1 MNRHGVLRKAVTVA
15 GIGVGC
21 FLALAVAFSL
31 WYLIKFYPRTAESF
45 EINSPDQPTRI
56 LVATQGSE
64 FKDGLVAAVCDRL
77 RKQPVHVKVIDVGGL
92 GEVDTDEWN
101 KVLVVNTAM
110 MNIMSRPV
118 RRFVARGQGLDKVLL
133 FVTSG
138 GADFKPADLAVDA
151 LSGASRKR
159 DTNRLADLIPD
170 WTAGAGQGRW
180 TAGDQFLAL
189 EYFLQI
195 DVAAACA
202 TIDSDRDRYVQ
213 LYPNLEGRLNRVGYD
228 FMRRGLLA
236 DARRAFRLNQDLYP
250 ESWNA
255 FDSYAEALLANG
267 DREGAIANYRKSL
280 ELNPGHEAGRKK
292 LAELEF
298 R

>member
-64 FKDGLVAAVCDRL
+64 FKDALVAAVCDRL

-110 MNIMSRPV
+110 MNIMSGPV
-118 RRFVARGQGLDKVLL
+118 RRLVARGEGLDKVLL

-138 GADFKPADLAVDA
+138 GADFKPADLTVDA

-159 DTNRLADLIPD
+159 DTNRLADLILD
-170 WTAGAGQGRW
+170 WTTGAGQGCWPAAIGREQSPT
-180 TAGDQFLAL
+180 TASLL
-189 EYFLQI
+189 SSTP
-195 DVAAACA
+195 AARQGGKSLPSWISDSLHISP
-202 TIDSDRDRYVQ
+202 TIYC
-213 LYPNLEGRLNRVGYD
+213 GRKSAAICGVCSH
-228 FMRRGLLA
+228 RG
-236 DARRAFRLNQDLYP
+236 ARRTASTRSAPLRSQTPHLTTASRPRD
-250 ESWNA
+250 ES
-255 FDSYAEALLANG
+255 
-267 DREGAIANYRKSL
+267 
-280 ELNPGHEAGRKK
+280 
-292 LAELEF
+292 
-298 R
+298 